1 MNECPNYYRLANGSE
16 FWDYYATECTPH
28 VQSVLCYDQAHAL
41 ASACEYIFR
50 AGRKTPNPID
60 DFRKAHSLI
69 MRVESLIGED
79 DDREAA
85 IELVSKIIGIV
96 VQAKIVAEIAEKP
109 KTVDLA
115 DPYQWAWTGVE
126 THKP

>member
-1 MNECPNYYRLANGSE
+1 MSECPAYYRLANGSE
-16 FWDYYATECTPH
+16 FWDYYAVMCTPH
-28 VQSVLCYDQAHAL
+28 IQSVLCYDQAHAL

-85 IELVSKIIGIV
+85 IEMVSRIIGIV

-109 KTVDLA
+109 KTVDLT
-115 DPYQWAWTGVE
+115 DPIVTAWGAIAR
-126 THKP
+126 